1 MPLLESR
8 GSGAAFGYGFQG
20 VKGLTI
26 PYASTGAASADGVV
40 MYFTAQ
46 NTGDTSSRIGSSSA
60 TLYQTSSSSN
70 SALGGNGW
78 NRGVNP
84 DGGMRLNSVPT
95 PSSYTFS
102 FWFYITDTQIN
113 SPGDGVGIH
122 WMQESQA
129 SIGISFGYDGGNDP
143 NSSSENRS
151 LKFSGN
157 SWVAGGTQIATVSRD
172 TWYHV
177 AYSKTGSD
185 GSADVKVYLNG
196 QKVLERNQQVYYLDG
211 TMWFSNYS
219 LHGGN
224 TNKHFHRGII
234 DEVIMWNRVLTDA
247 EMSNYYTK
255 AFTSGLIT
263 SIGRV

>member
-8 GSGAAFGYGFQG
+8 GSGSAFGYGFQG
-20 VKGLTI
+20 VKGLTF
-26 PYASTGAASADGVV
+26 PYATTGAASADGVI
-40 MYFTAQ
+40 MYFPAQ

-60 TLYQTSSSSN
+60 TLYEVSSFSN
-70 SALGGNGW
+70 SSISGNSW
-78 NRGVNP
+78 NRGTGVN
-84 DGGMRLNSVPT
+84 GGVRLNSVPT

-122 WMQESQA
+122 WLQEA
-129 SIGISFGYDGGNDP
+129 SSSTGISFGYDGGSDP
-143 NSSSENRS
+143 NSSTEPRS

-157 SWVAGGTQIATVSRD
+157 SWVSNGTQIATVSRD

-177 AYSKTGSD
+177 AYSKTGPNN
-185 GSADVKVYLNG
+185 ACTMKVYFNG
-196 QKVLERNQQVYYLDG
+196 QKVLERIQDTFNLDG

-224 TNKHFHRGII
+224 QNKHYHRGAI
-234 DEVIMWNRVLTDA
+234 DEVVMWNRVLEDSEIT
-247 EMSNYYTK
+247 NYYNK

-263 SIGRV
+263 SIGRI